1 MITTPFV
8 DTRKPRKA
16 RPCEIREMQ
25 RSATQLLRA
34 RDRPSERG
42 PHVARAQWPR
52 QLVLRRVPALVAR
65 VHSRFYANGVG
76 LCSAT
81 G

>member
-1 MITTPFV
+1 MTTTPFV

-34 RDRPSERG
+34 EIAHQSVDHTSREHNGQDSLCFVG
-42 PHVARAQWPR
+42 CPHWWHAYTHAFTPT
-52 QLVLRRVPALVAR
+52 A
-65 VHSRFYANGVG
+65 
-76 LCSAT
+76 
-81 G
+81 